1 MSTTTE
7 THSGPPPGSSLP
19 AGARDP
25 ATREPVE
32 IMRSLLDE
40 TQLLLRKHLE
50 LAKLELIEAVEARI
64 RGLAAFAVAGV
75 VGLFALGFLASA
87 LAFGLQ
93 PAMPP
98 WLARLVVAGLFLL
111 VALGAALYGMRRLQQ
126 PPMAPEATIR
136 TLKEDREWARTQLQ
150 R

>member
-1 MSTTTE
+1 MSTTE
-7 THSGPPPGSSLP
+7 TPGGPPPGSSLP
-19 AGARDP
+19 TEASDQG
-25 ATREPVE
+25 TREPIE

-40 TQLLLRKHLE
+40 TQLLFRKHLE
-50 LAKLELIEAVEARI
+50 LAKLELIQAVEARI
-64 RGLAAFAVAGV
+64 RGVAAFAVAGV
-75 VGLFALGFLASA
+75 IALFGFGFLASA
-87 LAFGLQ
+87 LAFGLE

-111 VALGAALYGMRRLQQ
+111 VALGAVLYGVRRLQQ
-126 PPMAPEATIR
+126 PPMTPEATIR